1 MTEYLLDTPDNPS
14 ENLGSDTIQK
24 AKHKED
30 LFDEWYDKYFCD
42 MQGEDSPYSYNDVK
56 IRCLLER
63 LLRCL
68 NESNFVDYQMEKFG
82 ERFKK

>member
-1 MTEYLLDTPDNPS
+1 MTNTYKKETKI
-14 ENLGSDTIQK
+14 EEK
-24 AKHKED
+24 AVEE
-30 LFDEWYDKYFCD
+30 LRL
-42 MQGEDSPYSYNDVK
+42 

-82 ERFKK
+82 SKFKGDTHVLDR

>member
-1 MTEYLLDTPDNPS
+1 MKKEEGSKNMTNTYPKNAPLDKQAV
-14 ENLGSDTIQK
+14 EELR
-24 AKHKED
+24 
-30 LFDEWYDKYFCD
+30 L
-42 MQGEDSPYSYNDVK
+42 

-82 ERFKK
+82 EKFKNDIKN